1 LASRNGNSGTAHPK
15 HHSKELVC
23 HREIVSLNAVVCHE
37 QPASQALF
45 RVVAPIAGR
54 CARYL
59 SMVDQGIAE
68 QKDPQDWKVL
78 QFLP

>member
-1 LASRNGNSGTAHPK
+1 LASRDGSSGTAHPE

-23 HREIVSLNAVVCHE
+23 HREIVSVSPVVRHK
-37 QPASQALF
+37 QPACQAF
-45 RVVAPIAGR
+45 FCMMTPVADR

-68 QKDPQDWKVL
+68 QKDPEDWNML
-78 QFLP
+78 QFLL